1 MLTKVSDNSDGNAS
15 PYPTSTNGEKHN
27 AHTTKKRIIS
37 GIYTTVPRIAICVVC
52 WAIMADDAPAT
63 KTQRTAKLA
72 LSISLSPFCSIKSY
86 ILYLELIVRVC
97 SDSSASL
104 IGRDERLRG
113 ILIEPHSRSLL
124 LLLFDC
130 SGGVEESAWSRTLF
144 AADRV
149 RHDSSV
155 ASVSKSICDCNS
167 STLPILLLLRLLLTV
182 LLEIGTCLVI
192 DVGAKPLATLFCKR
206 QMQANEKTSI
216 IWLQRA
222 MVELRIMS
230 FPL

>member
-1 MLTKVSDNSDGNAS
+1 
-15 PYPTSTNGEKHN
+15 
-27 AHTTKKRIIS
+27 
-37 GIYTTVPRIAICVVC
+37 
-52 WAIMADDAPAT
+52 MADDAPAT

-104 IGRDERLRG
+104 IGRDDRLRG
-113 ILIEPHSRSLL
+113 IFTEPHSRSLL
-124 LLLFDC
+124 LLLLFDC
-130 SGGVEESAWSRTLF
+130 SGVEEESAWSRTLI

-167 STLPILLLLRLLLTV
+167 STLPTLLLLRLLLTM
-182 LLEIGTCLVI
+182 LLESGTCLVI
-192 DVGAKPLATLFCKR
+192 DVGAKPLATLCCKR
-206 QMQANEKTSI
+206 QMKPMRR
-216 IWLQRA
+216 RA
-222 MVELRIMS
+222 LWGCSE
-230 FPL
+230 